1 MRTRQPAAELEDA
14 RRPRVDRTPNPRLR
28 NVVAR
33 DYAGFTEASA
43 PHGHFVLPATTTVSL
58 VLKLEDSVLRP
69 PQFVNGAHGAYTR
82 VTGECAPAYVELRLA
97 PLGAYSVLG
106 VPIEH
111 LHGEFVDLGDAIG
124 QPARDFADRV
134 RDAPT
139 WDARFA
145 LVDEF
150 LLARATNG
158 PMPSPEVVQAWE
170 LLTASDGSTP
180 IATVAATVGWSNKHL
195 ITRFKEQI
203 GLTPKLAARLLR
215 FERVWGYV
223 ARGDA
228 TRWDQIAAESG
239 YADQAHLIRDFRTF
253 TGTTPAAL
261 AR

>member
-1 MRTRQPAAELEDA
+1 MRTRQPAVELEHA
-14 RRPRVDRTPNPRLR
+14 RWPRVDRAPHPRLR
-28 NVVAR
+28 AVVAR
-33 DYAGFTEASA
+33 DYAGFAEASA
-43 PHGHFVLPATTTVSL
+43 PHGQFVLPATTTVSV
-58 VLKLEDSVLRP
+58 VLKLEDSALRP

-82 VTGECAPAYVELRLA
+82 VTGECAPSYIEVRLA
-97 PLGAYSVLG
+97 PLAAYSVLG

-111 LHGEFVDLGDAIG
+111 LHGEFVDLRDAIG
-124 QPARDFADRV
+124 RPAHDFAETV

-158 PMPSPEVVQAWE
+158 PTPSPEVVQAWR
-170 LLTASDGSTP
+170 LLIASDGGMP
-180 IATVAATVGWSNKHL
+180 IAATASEVGWSNKHL

-203 GLTPKLAARLLR
+203 GLTPKLAARLMR
-215 FERVWGYV
+215 FERVWRHV

-228 TRWDQIAAESG
+228 ARWDQVAAESG

-253 TGTTPAAL
+253 TGTTPTAL
-261 AR
+261 TR